1 MLCSLL
7 LVMAK
12 SNVAK
17 VYSAKYTK
25 NKMNSDD
32 DLPLEKTLNMQNV
45 VILIKLVFQKSH
57 NHYYYE
63 IFLEKCSHK

>member
-1 MLCSLL
+1 
-7 LVMAK
+7 
-12 SNVAK
+12 
-17 VYSAKYTK
+17 
-25 NKMNSDD
+25 MNSDD